1 MVEAKNISCLPDP
14 ELEKQ
19 AAHLPTWT
27 ACQGSLCLEIWLKT
41 NKKTWGG
48 GGGGMINSYTSENQ
62 SHNEPETQQC
72 WFWWVACVHT
82 KLSTH
87 SINRGM
93 AIAIPAVCRRGMYTF
108 TYVRY
113 TNRSIHSIY
122 RPDNSSC
129 SGGCRKRMDII
140 MYQHTNRIT
149 RGLKTAVLMVLVDT
163 DVIIIQNAYHLD
175 QLSA

>member
-1 MVEAKNISCLPDP
+1 M
-14 ELEKQ
+14 
-19 AAHLPTWT
+19 PTWSRAGET
-27 ACQGSLCLEIWLKT
+27 SSASPHMNCLSRVSVFGNLIKD
-41 NKKTWGG
+41 KKNMGVGW
-48 GGGGMINSYTSENQ
+48 GGGMINSYNSENQ

-72 WFWWVACVHT
+72 WFWWVACVHP

-87 SINRGM
+87 SINRGL
-93 AIAIPAVCRRGMYTF
+93 AIAIPAVCRRGLYTL

-129 SGGCRKRMDII
+129 SSGRRRRMDII
-140 MYQHTNRIT
+140 MSQHTTRIT
-149 RGLKTAVLMVLVDT
+149 RGLKTAVLMVHVDT
-163 DVIIIQNAYHLD
+163 DVIIIQKAYHLD